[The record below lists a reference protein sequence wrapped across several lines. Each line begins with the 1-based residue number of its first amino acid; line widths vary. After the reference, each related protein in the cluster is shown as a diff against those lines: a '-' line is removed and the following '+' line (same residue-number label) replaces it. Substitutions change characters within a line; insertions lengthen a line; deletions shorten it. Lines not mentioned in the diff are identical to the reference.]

1 MIGGEPSGELS
12 GEPSGQ
18 LSGLTLDRLVI
29 RHHGRVV
36 VALDC
41 HVAGGEVV
49 TVMGPSGSGK
59 STLLAAIVGA
69 LPPGFSASGQVRLA
83 GRDLAGLS
91 TADRRIGLLFQ
102 DDLLFPHLS
111 VGGNLAFALP
121 PGLRRRSARNAAIA
135 AALVQVGLAG
145 FANRDP
151 ATLSGG
157 QRARVAL
164 MRTLLAEPQAL
175 LLDEP
180 FSRLDAALRDQI
192 RQVVFALARARA
204 LPVLLVTHDPGDAA
218 AAGGRVVQLGM

>member
-121 PGLRRRSARNAAIA
+121 PGLRRRSARDAAIA

-204 LPVLLVTHDPGDAA
+204 LPVLLVTHDPGDAD